1 MLGTA
6 WGMVMVPTLVV
17 TLKLKAIDALPE
29 AMSVCKSCERNVMC
43 TRGRRVRLTG
53 DPEAGT
59 GVRVLQQGHE
69 SQRIRN
75 VTRARRAISYPVSLE
90 KLWGAP

>member
-17 TLKLKAIDALPE
+17 TLKLKAINALPE
-29 AMSVCKSCERNVMC
+29 AMSICKSCGRNVMY
-43 TRGRRVRLTG
+43 TRGRRVCLTG

-59 GVRVLQQGHE
+59 SVRILQQGHE
-69 SQRIRN
+69 SRWIRN
-75 VTRARRAISYPVSLE
+75 LTRARRAISYPVSLE
-90 KLWGAP
+90 KLLGAP